1 MTELT
6 LLEPFSI
13 VKYMFGEAGVSVDY
27 DAVKKFWSHHKAM
40 GSPWALNSTA
50 TDEHI
55 PLGLHGDGA
64 KVRQLAYQPAQK
76 IVGIWLNAPL
86 WRPKSVRASRW
97 LIAAIKE
104 EDLYQH
110 YTLDCLYKR
119 ITWSLNC
126 LHSGVFPSTGPNGET
141 LEGKK
146 LARAGTPICD
156 GKVFAV
162 TEVRADWVYHKQVL
176 RFQSSWKGGARVP
189 VCFFA
194 LRGTLGRTNIM
205 MSVNPLCCGRNNI
218 HWLTS
223 WCTSCPK
230 IIHVTEMASSVYCFD
245 FLGR

>member
-1 MTELT
+1 M
-6 LLEPFSI
+6 
-13 VKYMFGEAGVSVDY
+13 DY

-76 IVGIWLNAPL
+76 TVGIWLNAPL

-189 VCFFA
+189 VCFF
-194 LRGTLGRTNIM
+194 
-205 MSVNPLCCGRNNI
+205 
-218 HWLTS
+218 
-223 WCTSCPK
+223 CPAWNSGENK
-230 IIHVTEMASSVYCFD
+230 YYDVSESSVLWTKQYSLID
-245 FLGR
+245 FLVHELPQDHPCY